1 MISDYFSLA
10 WKSLKKRKMRSWL
23 TIIGI
28 IISIA
33 TIFTLIALSLGLQ
46 GAIEEQFRMLGSD
59 KFFIQPKG
67 QLGPPQAGAGVMLTK
82 EDVDVIK
89 KINGVKE
96 VTYLLVGNAK
106 VESGDE
112 ERFFPV
118 YGIPQ
123 EGLGLYFETGSCRQR
138 NQVIEEINGAYRRR
152 SQERGGKH

>member
-1 MISDYFSLA
+1 MIFNYFNLA

-67 QLGPPQAGAGVMLTK
+67 QLGPPQAGAGVKLTK
-82 EDVDVIK
+82 EDVEIIK
-89 KINGVKE
+89 KINGVKKI
-96 VTYLLVGNAK
+96 TYLLVGNAK
-106 VESGDE
+106 LEFKDE
-112 ERFFPV
+112 EKFFPV
-118 YGIPQ
+118 YGIPE
-123 EGLGLYFETGSCRQR
+123 EGLNLYFETGSLK
-138 NQVIEEINGAYRRR
+138 IEDGRAFEK
-152 SQERGGKH
+152 RGN